1 MRRMLALVLVMVLL
15 ASAVPLAITPAAAV
29 YEKKIPCDADE
40 NNELTKDELVS
51 AILPYMLG
59 EGDFTLDNVGDA
71 AGVYAYWSGNPKTII
86 DSEDEEVTF
95 CRPIERLVYT
105 SAMNLELFRA
115 VKAPTE
121 TIVGV
126 ESSLASGTGRYHKY
140 GVIFPEFRGLPA
152 VDPEDPETVFKQ
164 HPDAVVYSGGR
175 YGAPLPAGTRDIY
188 EAAGVTFMCFAGYD
202 DPEDYKPIARAFGD
216 IYNKEEEAEEYIEW
230 RDNYLNAIKERVEEN
245 IPEENRTRVYYEGGW
260 AGHPAIG
267 AYKYNSHII
276 AAGGVNIFS
285 DIRAP
290 PGYIELDLEEL
301 VKPERHPDVIVK
313 MAWGGGYGV
322 DDISALRAERD
333 RFMDEDLWKDIPA
346 IKEGRVYP
354 ISNDICC
361 CGNSDKYF
369 LAIPYL
375 AKWFYPEL
383 FKDLDPDPVAFH
395 KEYLTRF
402 QGIDYDVSKHGV
414 FVYHPE
420 EHPEGR

>member
-1 MRRMLALVLVMVLL
+1 MRTERILSIALVLLLL
-15 ASAVPLAITPAAAV
+15 ASVVPLAITPAAAV
-29 YEKKIPCDADE
+29 YEKKIPFAGED
-40 NNELTKDELVS
+40 NELTKDELVND

-59 EGDFTLDNVGDA
+59 EGNLKLDDVGDA
-71 AGVYAYWSGNPKTII
+71 SWVYAYWNGNTKTII
-86 DSEDEEVTF
+86 DSEDKDVTF
-95 CRPIERLVYT
+95 CRPIERLAYT
-105 SAMNLELFRA
+105 SAINLELLRA

-126 ESSLASGTGRYHKY
+126 GSTISSPGGRNHRY
-140 GVIFPEFRGLPA
+140 GVIFPEFRGLPV
-152 VDPEDPETVFKQ
+152 VDSKDPETVFKL
-164 HPDAVVYSGGR
+164 HPDAVVYTGT
-175 YGAPLPAGTRDIY
+175 YGIAPSLDIRANF
-188 EAAGVTFMCFAGYD
+188 EAAGVTYMLFVGYT
-202 DPEDYKPIARAFGD
+202 DPEDYKPIVRAFGD
-216 IYNKEEEAEEYIEW
+216 IFNNEDEAEEYIEW
-230 RDNYLNAIKERVEEN
+230 RDNYLNAIKEKVEEN
-245 IPEENRTRVYYEGGW
+245 IPVENRTRVYYEGGW
-260 AGHPAIG
+260 VGHPAIG
-267 AYKYNSHII
+267 SYMYNNHII

-383 FKDLDPDPVAFH
+383 FKDLDPVAFH
-395 KEYLTRF
+395 REYLTRF
-402 QGIDYDVSKHGV
+402 QGIDYDVSEHGV